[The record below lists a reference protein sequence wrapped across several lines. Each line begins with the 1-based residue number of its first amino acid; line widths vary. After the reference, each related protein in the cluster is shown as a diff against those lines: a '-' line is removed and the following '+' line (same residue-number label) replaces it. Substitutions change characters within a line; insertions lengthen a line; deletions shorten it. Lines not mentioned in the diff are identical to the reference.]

1 MEMKRKHTPADE
13 GPLPIETNA
22 CGAKGKTRKRDA
34 ENAHANAGDGND
46 ENGENDD
53 EDHEAACGDDAPLAV
68 AKQPLAKPR
77 PRMRNPGNLLLD
89 LSTMEPHPPPTH
101 GGKKV
106 DYANVCSRVTDFL
119 YVGGAVVAA
128 KHETLL
134 GHGITHIINC
144 AGTVTPDFFP
154 HLFSYYHLRLRDH
167 ATQDIH
173 RHFYNIF
180 HFIDAAREA
189 NGKVFV
195 HCVKG
200 ISRSPT
206 MAIAYLMA
214 REQLG
219 LYPALER
226 VRASRPVIDPN
237 AGFIFQLNE
246 WDSLR
251 QQARKQVTIFR
262 IESSFSDDDDVD
274 DESHPLIVG
283 PMTPQQ
289 LVSIS
294 PEVATV
300 LDEHHESCFV
310 VLSMDTNY
318 CSLWC
323 GRDVSDSLVA
333 SGRAAMRLLQTYEA
347 FPPTFEVVLSG
358 HEPATFWS
366 VVAPEAEVRVRDHND
381 DDDGAAT
388 RDDRPSSSSSCLT
401 HA

>member
-1 MEMKRKHTPADE
+1 MEMKRKHTTANE
-13 GPLPIETNA
+13 GPLPVEACA
-22 CGAKGKTRKRDA
+22 CGVKGKTRKRDA
-34 ENAHANAGDGND
+34 ENTHANAGDGND
-46 ENGENDD
+46 SENDD
-53 EDHEAACGDDAPLAV
+53 DDANENDAERGDDGAAAPLVV
-68 AKQPLAKPR
+68 AQQPLTKPR

-89 LSTMEPHPPPTH
+89 LSTMEPHPSPTH
-101 GGKKV
+101 SGKKI

-144 AGTVTPDFFP
+144 AGTVTPDYFP

-173 RHFYNIF
+173 RHFYNVF

-262 IESSFSDDDDVD
+262 IEASFSDDDDGAD
-274 DESHPLIVG
+274 DESHPLIIG

-347 FPPTFEVVLSG
+347 FPLTFEVVQSG
-358 HEPATFWS
+358 RESATFWS
-366 VVAPEAEVRVRDHND
+366 VVAPEADVGVR

-388 RDDRPSSSSSCLT
+388 RGDDRPSSCLSPS
-401 HA
+401 